1 MNLPS
6 DLQRLLPFVAV
17 AVLAVAGL
25 FLVVRGVGG
34 GGSGATTDAQQ
45 LMRAAFEKSPKSGV
59 ADMSALITVE
69 MATKGGERKPQTSRI
84 RLAGPFVEPTSKD
97 PFALGEVDARF
108 SEMDGG
114 RTHTLRMLSAGE
126 RGYMQVSGRWY
137 ELNERQAR
145 RVFNDEQTGKHEALL
160 EDDEFNVQGWTQSP
174 KLDGTARVDGVATD
188 RIVGTLDV
196 DTMLA
201 DLEIAASESD
211 KAFWRNATKQGQ
223 VELFV
228 GKDDGVLRKAAITGQ
243 AAAQGPGGAA
253 RITIRFDVALR
264 DVNKPQRIT
273 APKGALPV
281 GAINK
286 LSPAAFGSQ
295 ADEVLGKQTKSNPGS
310 GSSRGN
316 GRSRQTGGS
325 HGAGGRS
332 DSKRSSQ
339 AYISCVQ
346 AATDAAALERC
357 QAFLP
362 RR

>member
-34 GGSGATTDAQQ
+34 GGSGATDAQQ
-45 LMRAAFEKSPKSGV
+45 LMRTAFEKSPKSGV
-59 ADMSALITVE
+59 ADMSAVITVE

-84 RLAGPFVEPTSKD
+84 HLIGPFVEPTSKD

-108 SEMDGG
+108 SETDG
-114 RTHTLRMLSAGE
+114 RKTHELRMLSAKE
-126 RGYMQVSGRWY
+126 RGYMQVGGRWY
-137 ELNERQAR
+137 ELSERQAR
-145 RVFNDEQTGKHEALL
+145 RVFNDEQTGKHEAVL

-174 KLDGTARVDGVATD
+174 KLDGTGRVDGVETD
-188 RIVGTLDV
+188 RIVGALDV
-196 DTMLA
+196 DTMFA
-201 DLEIAASESD
+201 DLEIAESESD

-253 RITIRFDVALR
+253 RVTIRFDVALR

-286 LSPAAFGSQ
+286 LSPAALGSQ
-295 ADEVLGKQTKSNPGS
+295 ADEVLGTQTKSNPGS
-310 GSSRGN
+310 GS
-316 GRSRQTGGS
+316 GRSDSKRS
-325 HGAGGRS
+325 DSKRS

-339 AYISCVQ
+339 AYVSCVQ
-346 AATDAAALERC
+346 QAMDTAALERC